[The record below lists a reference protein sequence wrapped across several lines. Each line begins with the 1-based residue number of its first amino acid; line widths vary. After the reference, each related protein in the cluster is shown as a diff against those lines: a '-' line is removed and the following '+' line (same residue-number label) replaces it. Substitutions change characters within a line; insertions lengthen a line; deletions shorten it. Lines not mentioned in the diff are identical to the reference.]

1 MRLRDFNAL
10 LLTGMELHLMDMNY
24 LYWRRG
30 VSLARARAAT
40 CESSCMAHLGLYEAY
55 GHRIAA
61 RRQAAN
67 S

>member
-1 MRLRDFNAL
+1 
-10 LLTGMELHLMDMNY
+10 MDMNH

-40 CESSCMAHLGLYEAY
+40 CQASAEAHLGLFEAY
-55 GHRIAA
+55 GHRISA

>member
-1 MRLRDFNAL
+1 
-10 LLTGMELHLMDMNY
+10 MELHLMDMNY

-40 CESSCMAHLGLYEAY
+40 CQASAEAHLGLFEAY
-55 GHRIAA
+55 GHRIVA
-61 RRQAAN
+61 RRSAAN

>member
-1 MRLRDFNAL
+1 
-10 LLTGMELHLMDMNY
+10 MELHLMDMNF

-30 VSLARARAAT
+30 VSLTRARAAT
-40 CESSCMAHLGLYEAY
+40 CEASCMAHLGLYEAY

-61 RRQAAN
+61 RRQAAT